1 MKNIMTMSF
10 RESEHVEVFI
20 KDLCDAKE
28 LSDGG
33 PIDVNHYESEDTLH
47 YQITFQGIIV
57 NKFD

>member
-1 MKNIMTMSF
+1 MTMSF